1 MTSPTN
7 QTKALRKRAGYEAR
21 LAESEELAIERE
33 NRATRSDTR
42 ARLLVAAL
50 DLFSKNGFE
59 ASTMRDLAQFAGIKA
74 PAIYNHFKSKEA
86 LLGEALLWAMEDFN
100 ERVLGPRDERESNL
114 EALEGILERHIRYQ
128 LDNPVIARAFDIL
141 MAHNLLQRV
150 GEITFQQAI
159 QDRLRLYLRELTKL
173 VSQLVEESPVKTD
186 YRIVSSA
193 VSTMYDQV
201 GRWYVSTSKAA
212 DDHLVASYWE
222 LTRRML
228 GIDGALS
235 AD

>member
-1 MTSPTN
+1 MDSPTK
-7 QTKALRKRAGYEAR
+7 QTKAPRKRAGYEAR

-33 NRATRSDTR
+33 NRTTRSDTR

-50 DLFSKNGFE
+50 ELFSKNGFD

-100 ERVLGPRDERESNL
+100 ERVLGPRAPEESDIK
-114 EALEGILERHIRYQ
+114 ALEGILERHIRYQ
-128 LDNPVIARAFDIL
+128 LENPVIARAFDIL

-150 GEITFQQAI
+150 GEIKFQQAI
-159 QDRLRLYLRELTKL
+159 QDRLRLYLREVTKL
-173 VSQLVEESPVKTD
+173 VSLLIEDAPVKAD
-186 YRIVSSA
+186 YRILSSA
-193 VSTMYDQV
+193 ISTMYDQV
-201 GRWYVSTSKAA
+201 GRWYVSASKAA
-212 DDHLVASYWE
+212 DNHLVATYWD

-228 GIDGALS
+228 GVGDTAPGA
-235 AD
+235 